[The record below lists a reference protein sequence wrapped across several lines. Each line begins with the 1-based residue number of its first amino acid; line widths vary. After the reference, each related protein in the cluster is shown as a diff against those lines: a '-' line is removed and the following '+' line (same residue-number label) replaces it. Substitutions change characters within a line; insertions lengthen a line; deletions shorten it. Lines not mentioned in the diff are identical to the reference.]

1 MPFPPFPTLPAPSTW
16 VNGPV
21 LTSQLRNDAQNAI
34 LFLSNRPLYLGQDTG
49 AGAAGSG
56 VDASLGMNVDQV
68 DSWNGHNQQIDFTKY
83 YCQAAGWYLCQGTCP
98 WAYSG
103 STQYVFTAGFTA
115 LSGGVATGVV
125 RGQLQLQGSTH
136 FPEPQ
141 VADLILQSV
150 TGAPGGGGDWISLT
164 GMQATGSSIA
174 TVASGNL
181 FPYVVIRWVC
191 ATSGTQPLIVPANA
205 SWPVPPAYVTPAFLN
220 TNIRDTISFLT
231 YPPICRAHYTPG
243 STTMPSQTFPA
254 GTVINLGTVDVD
266 NYGGYTTGSSGG
278 YTAPVG
284 GVYFIYGQ
292 INFAATASTTIAYSA
307 GLSVNGGTVQWG
319 DSVFKTTADVSGCGA
334 IVRKRLRL
342 NAGDFV
348 QFYGQQSSGGSLG
361 YNGTTANQTR
371 FIAVWECS

>member
-1 MPFPPFPTLPAPSTW
+1 MPFPPFPSVPSPATW
-16 VNGPV
+16 ANGPI
-21 LTSQLRNDAQNAI
+21 LTSSLRNDVTNAV
-34 LFLSNRPLYLGQDTG
+34 LFLSSRPLYLGQDTG

-68 DSWNGHNQQIDFTKY
+68 DSWNGHNQQVDFTKY
-83 YCQAAGWYLCQGTCP
+83 YCQAPGWYLCQGTCP

-181 FPYVVIRWVC
+181 FPYVVILWVC

-220 TNIRDTISFLT
+220 
-231 YPPICRAHYTPG
+231 A
-243 STTMPSQTFPA
+243 
-254 GTVINLGTVDVD
+254 
-266 NYGGYTTGSSGG
+266 
-278 YTAPVG
+278 
-284 GVYFIYGQ
+284 
-292 INFAATASTTIAYSA
+292 
-307 GLSVNGGTVQWG
+307 
-319 DSVFKTTADVSGCGA
+319 
-334 IVRKRLRL
+334 
-342 NAGDFV
+342 
-348 QFYGQQSSGGSLG
+348 
-361 YNGTTANQTR
+361 
-371 FIAVWECS
+371 